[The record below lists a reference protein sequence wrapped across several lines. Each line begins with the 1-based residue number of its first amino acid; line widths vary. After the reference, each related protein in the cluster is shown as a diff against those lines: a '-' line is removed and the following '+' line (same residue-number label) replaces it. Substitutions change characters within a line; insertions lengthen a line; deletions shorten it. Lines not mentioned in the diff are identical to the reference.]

1 MNKRLLQVIKMKYG
15 VHKQSDV
22 ARASEMTRAEVSLI
36 WSGKRNLT
44 VESLVKLCKGA
55 GVEVWEVWK
64 ESGE

>member
-22 ARASEMTRAEVSLI
+22 AKSSGMTRAEISLI

-44 VESLVKLCKGA
+44 IESLVKLCKGA
-55 GVEVWEVWK
+55 NVGVWDVWK
-64 ESGE
+64 EAGE